1 MSTSDAMD
9 AMFDVT
15 NSAYDE
21 ILNDAAVD
29 NRVGDHDAVVVNVVN
44 DKWKSGDDRTKLKF
58 ILKTA
63 NDAKADLTWSPPPP
77 PEVYAA
83 EKASWDRAKL
93 QGVASG
99 ITIARQVLEHYGT
112 LPNRI
117 KEGDRFRVKTVK
129 TKRDADGTG
138 GFIRVIA
145 FLPKDAGTGD
155 ANGAAPKSPF

>member
-1 MSTSDAMD
+1 MSTDAMD
-9 AMFDVT
+9 AMFDVN

-21 ILNDAAVD
+21 ILNDAKVD
-29 NRVGDHDAVVVNVVN
+29 NRVGDHEAVVVKAVN
-44 DKWKSGDDRTKLKF
+44 DNWKSGDARTKLQF
-58 ILKTA
+58 VLKTA

-99 ITIARQVLEHYGT
+99 LTIGRQLLEHYGT
-112 LPNRI
+112 LPHKV
-117 KEGDRFRVKTVK
+117 KEGDRFRVKTAK
-129 TKRDADGTG
+129 NKE

-145 FLPKDAGTGD
+145 FLPKDAAVGN
-155 ANGAAPKSPF
+155 ANGAAAPPSSPF